1 VAELREERRIVT
13 ALFADVVGSTAL
25 AERLDPEEVKLIVG
39 EAIARAIGVVE
50 SYGGSIKDL
59 AGDGVLAIF
68 GAPIAH
74 EDDPERAV
82 RAALDLMVSIREY
95 AEEVRRGFG
104 AELAMRAGIHT
115 GQVVVGEV
123 GAGSRVEYGAVGDA
137 VNTTARLQAAADP
150 GGVLISDTTYRQV
163 ASLFEWGEPRTLQ
176 LKGKAEPVVAYPVKG
191 LKDVSGGRATAE
203 PVAPMVG
210 RDPELALG
218 LELIDRLRNGRG
230 GILFIVGEPGIG
242 KSRLAAELRERASRS
257 GNLAWLEGRC
267 VSYGDALPYWPYR
280 DLLRN
285 WLQVSATE
293 PEIRVR
299 VKLRRKTEE
308 SFPGGAQEVYPYL
321 GTVLGL
327 NLEAD
332 AAAHLAS
339 LSPESLQ
346 YRTFE
351 VLTEL
356 FGKIS
361 AAHPLVISLD
371 DLHWAD
377 STSLALTER
386 LLALAEAG
394 PVMVNISHRPDTD
407 HASWDLKEKAA
418 REYRHLFREVAL
430 KPLAHDSESVLL
442 SSLAGGR
449 AVPEEIAEQVLGY
462 AEGNPFYLEQMVRSL
477 IDSGTLVPENGRW
490 RFTGEGSLQIPQTL
504 EGVII
509 ARIDRLQPDWREVL
523 TSASVLGRTF
533 GHGLLQ
539 AVTGLELPALRQA
552 LHNLLRL
559 DLLREE
565 GVGKDPIYRF
575 KHALIQE
582 TAYRTLVAAKRTSLH
597 RRAAEWFEAFYRE
610 RPDRV
615 YGLIAHHW
623 LAAADAGKAAQYL
636 RLAGDRARD
645 EWALDE
651 AIGHYRQ
658 LTPLLEKTGRQQEAA
673 EVLFQLGTTL
683 HLAMRYHEANDV
695 WQEAFQCWRPPPPA
709 AEPATATLRLAVG
722 HMPWDTEPNQ
732 GMYAANQRL
741 IDQVNDRLLDPC
753 AGRYVV
759 PGLARRWQ
767 VSDDGLRYRLE
778 LAPGAR
784 WNDGRPVTA
793 MEVVYAIQKC
803 IDHAPQMPGFLVLE
817 NAEAVAAGQLED
829 MSSFGARALDERSIE
844 FRLTRP
850 APHFI
855 HMLTWPQMSPRRA
868 DLAFSGPFRLE
879 KLTADEV
886 VIVRDPRHHRRRRG
900 NVGRVEWRL
909 QTGPGARARIENG
922 ETDVVAGSANDPS
935 MAGEGG
941 TEVKRV
947 VGASVQS
954 LFMNLAVQ
962 RADLHLRR
970 ALAYATDRSRLERLL
985 VPGQM
990 IATGG
995 LVPPGLPGHTPDI
1008 APRFDADLARESL
1021 RRSAHRGQLR
1031 VAVAIGWR
1039 APYVDALVDCWR
1051 EVLGLTVSL
1060 EEDVIARYI
1069 QFYDWAHV
1077 ALDHWMA
1084 GYPDPEYYLHG
1095 RLHSRSPLNHGRWS
1109 YPAFDDLVDRAL
1121 LERTGSRRL
1130 ALFHEADR
1138 VAVVD
1143 QHVVIP
1149 LAYAQQAV
1157 LVRGWVHGWWEWG
1170 APWMSFDDLTID
1182 ERSPRYNSRP
1192 PLAGEG
1198 KSGG

>member
-1 VAELREERRIVT
+1 MSAG
-13 ALFADVVGSTAL
+13 VVGSTAL
-25 AERLDPEEVKLIVG
+25 AERLDPEEVKLVVG

-115 GQVVVGEV
+115 GQE
-123 GAGSRVEYGAVGDA
+123 
-137 VNTTARLQAAADP
+137 
-150 GGVLISDTTYRQV
+150 
-163 ASLFEWGEPRTLQ
+163 
-176 LKGKAEPVVAYPVKG
+176 
-191 LKDVSGGRATAE
+191 
-203 PVAPMVG
+203 
-210 RDPELALG
+210 ALG

-257 GNLAWLEGRC
+257 GDLAWLEGRC
-267 VSYGDALPYWPYR
+267 VSYGDSLPYWPYR

-299 VKLRRKTEE
+299 IKLRRKTEE
-308 SFPGGAQEVYPYL
+308 SFTGGAQEVYPYL

-449 AVPEEIAEQVLGY
+449 AVPEEIAEQLLGY

-539 AVTGLELPALRQA
+539 AVTGLELPA
-552 LHNLLRL
+552 
-559 DLLREE
+559 
-565 GVGKDPIYRF
+565 
-575 KHALIQE
+575 
-582 TAYRTLVAAKRTSLH
+582 
-597 RRAAEWFEAFYRE
+597 
-610 RPDRV
+610 
-615 YGLIAHHW
+615 
-623 LAAADAGKAAQYL
+623 
-636 RLAGDRARD
+636 
-645 EWALDE
+645 
-651 AIGHYRQ
+651 
-658 LTPLLEKTGRQQEAA
+658 
-673 EVLFQLGTTL
+673 
-683 HLAMRYHEANDV
+683 
-695 WQEAFQCWRPPPPA
+695 
-709 AEPATATLRLAVG
+709 
-722 HMPWDTEPNQ
+722 
-732 GMYAANQRL
+732 
-741 IDQVNDRLLDPC
+741 
-753 AGRYVV
+753 
-759 PGLARRWQ
+759 
-767 VSDDGLRYRLE
+767 
-778 LAPGAR
+778 
-784 WNDGRPVTA
+784 
-793 MEVVYAIQKC
+793 
-803 IDHAPQMPGFLVLE
+803 
-817 NAEAVAAGQLED
+817 
-829 MSSFGARALDERSIE
+829 
-844 FRLTRP
+844 
-850 APHFI
+850 
-855 HMLTWPQMSPRRA
+855 
-868 DLAFSGPFRLE
+868 
-879 KLTADEV
+879 
-886 VIVRDPRHHRRRRG
+886 
-900 NVGRVEWRL
+900 
-909 QTGPGARARIENG
+909 
-922 ETDVVAGSANDPS
+922 
-935 MAGEGG
+935 
-941 TEVKRV
+941 
-947 VGASVQS
+947 
-954 LFMNLAVQ
+954 
-962 RADLHLRR
+962 
-970 ALAYATDRSRLERLL
+970 
-985 VPGQM
+985 
-990 IATGG
+990 
-995 LVPPGLPGHTPDI
+995 
-1008 APRFDADLARESL
+1008 
-1021 RRSAHRGQLR
+1021 
-1031 VAVAIGWR
+1031 
-1039 APYVDALVDCWR
+1039 
-1051 EVLGLTVSL
+1051 
-1060 EEDVIARYI
+1060 
-1069 QFYDWAHV
+1069 
-1077 ALDHWMA
+1077 
-1084 GYPDPEYYLHG
+1084 
-1095 RLHSRSPLNHGRWS
+1095 
-1109 YPAFDDLVDRAL
+1109 
-1121 LERTGSRRL
+1121 
-1130 ALFHEADR
+1130 
-1138 VAVVD
+1138 
-1143 QHVVIP
+1143 
-1149 LAYAQQAV
+1149 
-1157 LVRGWVHGWWEWG
+1157 
-1170 APWMSFDDLTID
+1170 
-1182 ERSPRYNSRP
+1182 
-1192 PLAGEG
+1192 
-1198 KSGG
+1198 